1 MKLGN
6 VILAATQNVNEFNLG
21 KYFLD
26 LLLDNLFTLI
36 LLLASVIALIIIIR
50 KVKGKKMDV
59 DKHKKY

>member
-36 LLLASVIALIIIIR
+36 LLLASVIALIIIR
-50 KVKGKKMDV
+50 KVKGKKIDV